1 MAAVQ
6 RTGKVCEAAVCYTG
20 DIDDPRRDKYPLQYY
35 VRMAQEL
42 ERMGA
47 HTLAIKDMAGL
58 LKPYAA
64 QRLVKALKNEIG
76 LPVHFHTHDTSGIA
90 AASILKACDAG
101 VDVADAAISS
111 MSGSTSQPNLNSIV
125 AALQHDHVRATGL
138 DFEALNRCSD
148 YWETVRLNYAPFDT
162 APRSGMADVYIHE
175 MPGGQYT
182 NLREQAESL
191 GLGHHWPEIAR
202 MYADVNRAFGDIV
215 KVTPSS
221 KVVGDLALFLI
232 QHGMTVH
239 EFERLPPDHS
249 LNIPNSVVE
258 MFEGALGEPE
268 GGWPKQI
275 ASVILRGGKPKRGRA
290 GARLAP
296 IDFDATRAVI
306 EKKTGHKPGETEL
319 MSYVMYPD
327 VFVKFAKARA
337 SYGDLSGLPSPV
349 FFYGMQKDQEMAV
362 DLEPGKTLVV
372 KFLAVGEPHQD
383 GTRTVFFELNG
394 QPREVNIRDRK
405 LKVETRANP
414 KADPL
419 QAGHV
424 GAPIPGAVT
433 SIAVELNQEVKK
445 GDKLLVIEAMK
456 MQTTIYAPING
467 RVAVRSVHVGQTVEP
482 KDLLIAI
489 GEPK

>member
-1 MAAVQ
+1 
-6 RTGKVCEAAVCYTG
+6 
-20 DIDDPRRDKYPLQYY
+20 
-35 VRMAQEL
+35 
-42 ERMGA
+42 
-47 HTLAIKDMAGL
+47 
-58 LKPYAA
+58 
-64 QRLVKALKNEIG
+64 
-76 LPVHFHTHDTSGIA
+76 
-90 AASILKACDAG
+90 
-101 VDVADAAISS
+101 
-111 MSGSTSQPNLNSIV
+111 
-125 AALQHDHVRATGL
+125 
-138 DFEALNRCSD
+138 
-148 YWETVRLNYAPFDT
+148 
-162 APRSGMADVYIHE
+162 
-175 MPGGQYT
+175 
-182 NLREQAESL
+182 
-191 GLGHHWPEIAR
+191 
-202 MYADVNRAFGDIV
+202 
-215 KVTPSS
+215 
-221 KVVGDLALFLI
+221 
-232 QHGMTVH
+232 
-239 EFERLPPDHS
+239 
-249 LNIPNSVVE
+249 

-275 ASVILRGGKPKRGRA
+275 ASVILHGGKPKRGRA

-296 IDFDATRAVI
+296 IDFDATRAAV

-337 SYGDLSGLPSPV
+337 AYGDLSGLPSPV

-456 MQTTIYAPING
+456 MQTTIYAPIGG

-489 GEPK
+489 EEPK